1 MNKTIITTMG
11 VAFLAS
17 LCCIG
22 PIALLV
28 LGSTSVGLFTVFE
41 PFRPILAVLSLG
53 VLVYAYFKLFRKD
66 RKDCC
71 KTEDSKKSL
80 RKQKQILM
88 GITPFVFVLL
98 TFPYFAGSSHDGN
111 SNNHTGIKSEWLV
124 EGMTCGGCAAGMEG
138 SLAATDGMNYCKVN
152 YKDKNMLCFTDDSK
166 LTIDKI
172 PKLVSSNG
180 FKAIQKIE
188 PTIHGK
194 G

>member
-1 MNKTIITTMG
+1 MNKTIFTTMG

-53 VLVYAYFKLFRKD
+53 VLVYAYFKLFRKE
-66 RKDCC
+66 RVACC
-71 KTEDSKKSL
+71 KTEDSKKAL
-80 RKQKQILM
+80 RKQKRILM

-98 TFPYFAGSSHDGN
+98 AFPYFAGGSHDGI
-111 SNNHTGIKSEWLV
+111 SNNHTGLKSEWLV

-138 SLAATDGMNYCKVN
+138 SLATADGMNYCEVDYEN
-152 YKDKNMLCFTDDSK
+152 KNMLCFTDDSK
-166 LTIDKI
+166 LTIDMI
-172 PKLVSSNG
+172 PELVSSNG

-188 PTIHGK
+188 HTTHSK

>member
-1 MNKTIITTMG
+1 MSKTIFTTMS

-22 PIALLV
+22 PLALLV

-41 PFRPILAVLSLG
+41 PFRPILAVLSIG

-66 RKDCC
+66 REACC
-71 KTEDSKKSL
+71 KTEDSKQSL

-98 TFPYFAGSSHDGN
+98 AFPYFAGVSHDDN
-111 SNNHTGIKSEWLV
+111 SNNQAGVKSEWLV

-138 SLAATDGMNYCKVN
+138 SLAATNGMNFCKVSYEN
-152 YKDKNMLCFTDDSK
+152 GTMLCYTDDSK
-166 LTIDKI
+166 LSIDNI
-172 PKLVSSNG
+172 PGLVTSNG
-180 FKAIQKIE
+180 FKAVPK
-188 PTIHGK
+188 TGK
-194 G
+194 STMNEG